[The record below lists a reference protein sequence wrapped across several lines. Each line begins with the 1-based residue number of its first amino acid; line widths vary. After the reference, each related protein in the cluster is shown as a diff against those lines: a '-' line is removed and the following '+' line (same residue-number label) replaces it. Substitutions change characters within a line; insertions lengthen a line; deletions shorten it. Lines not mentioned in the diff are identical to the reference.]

1 MRQLV
6 SQTGTVIQWSLQIS
20 RDLAAARSGG
30 GGGGPAETQP
40 RMSLLQLEYL
50 SLVGKKSLDTL
61 RNGCWFFCGRSS
73 LGRRELRKMDLKLQK
88 GCCSAK
94 WGEDF
99 SQGMKEKRDSREVLC
114 LLQGWR

>member
-1 MRQLV
+1 
-6 SQTGTVIQWSLQIS
+6 
-20 RDLAAARSGG
+20 
-30 GGGGPAETQP
+30 
-40 RMSLLQLEYL
+40 MSLLQLEDL

-73 LGRRELRKMDLKLQK
+73 IGRRELRKMDLKLQK

-99 SQGMKEKRDSREVLC
+99 SQGMKEKRDSRESFMSSPGLEVIYSPLPTEAGPASGFC
-114 LLQGWR
+114 EGITFLR